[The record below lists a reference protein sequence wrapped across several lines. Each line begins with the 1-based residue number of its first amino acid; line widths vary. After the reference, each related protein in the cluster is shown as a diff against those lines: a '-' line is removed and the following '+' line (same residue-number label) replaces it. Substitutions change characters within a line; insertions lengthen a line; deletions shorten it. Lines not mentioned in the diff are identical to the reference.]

1 MASTCISQEVKAER
15 NTMNE
20 ITVDLEQVR
29 QEFIA
34 NGMKMAN
41 HLNSSAA
48 AAFEGAA
55 RNRAAYWF
63 QVETPKP
70 IAPMAV
76 EAVFEFEPTWKF
88 ELVPTSVPVSTLEP
102 NTLLPPPPRTDID
115 AVGGPVGSL
124 INDAADPV
132 KNKYNSSSTD
142 SASPGAIYLD
152 SKSGRRFV
160 KIAEG
165 FAGLRRYWLE
175 LK

>member
-1 MASTCISQEVKAER
+1 MEV
-15 NTMNE
+15 T
-20 ITVDLEQVR
+20 IDIEQVR
-29 QEFIA
+29 QDFIA

-41 HLNSSAA
+41 QLNSMAA
-48 AAFEGAA
+48 ANFEGAA

-70 IAPMAV
+70 VPPLAV

-88 ELVPTSVPVSTLEP
+88 ELVSTSLPVSTLDP
-102 NTLLPPPPRTDID
+102 NALLPPPPRTDVG
-115 AVGGPVGSL
+115 AVGGPVGAPIVDS
-124 INDAADPV
+124 ADPV
-132 KNKYNSSSTD
+132 SNKYSSSSTD
-142 SASPGAIYLD
+142 SAAPGSIYLD